1 MPGPLEV
8 WSDVLD
14 FLSHRS
20 GRLVAQGVV
29 LTGVVAATLAFANAG
44 SLIGSLDQGTTQV
57 QLNDAARS
65 AVVADLS
72 RLPAAAGAQITLTV
86 DGTTRSITTQ
96 AVTVATLLAEQR
108 VALGRADQL
117 SVPATAT
124 VTPGMTIGIVR
135 VSTRRV
141 VATEPLPFRTT
152 RTKTSALKLGTT
164 KVLTEGVPGEQRVTY
179 LLTYADGKQVGRTRL
194 SAEVSKQPVAAK
206 IQVGSAPKLA
216 VPSSGGSSGS
226 SGSGSSD
233 SSGSGSSTGTKA
245 DGLNWAA
252 LAKCE
257 SGGNPRAVNPAGYYG
272 LYQFSLSTWRSVG
285 GSGNPIDA
293 SPAEQLKRA
302 KILYNKAGAG
312 QWGCG
317 RHLFD

>member
-1 MPGPLEV
+1 M
-8 WSDVLD
+8 LD

-20 GRLVAQGVV
+20 GRLLAQGAV
-29 LTGVVAATLAFANAG
+29 LTGVIAATLAFADAG
-44 SLIGSLDQGTTQV
+44 SLIGSLDRGTAQV
-57 QLNDAARS
+57 QLADAAQS
-65 AVVADLS
+65 AAAADLAHP
-72 RLPAAAGAQITLTV
+72 PAAAGAQITLAA
-86 DGTTRSITTQ
+86 DGTTRSITTK
-96 AVTVATLLAEQR
+96 ALTVADLLAEQH

-117 SVPATAT
+117 SVPGTAK
-124 VTPGMTIGIVR
+124 VVPGMTIGVVR

-152 RTKTSALKLGTT
+152 KTKTSALKLGAT
-164 KVLTEGVPGEQRVTY
+164 KVVTEGVPGEQRVTY

-194 SAEVSKQPVAAK
+194 SAEVSKQPVVAK

-216 VPSSGGSSGS
+216 VPKTSSGSTGSSGS
-226 SGSGSSD
+226 SGSGTSST
-233 SSGSGSSTGTKA
+233 TGTKA

-257 SGGNPRAVNPAGYYG
+257 SSGNPRAVNPAGYYG

-312 QWGCG
+312 QWPVCG
-317 RHLFD
+317 RKLFT